1 MADKPNNKPKRKFLM
16 VTLITSR
23 DRRVV
28 TKVSEHMHRTM
39 SDAARE
45 LFRREY
51 ERIKREEQAPTLPET
66 VAG

>member
-1 MADKPNNKPKRKFLM
+1 MADKPTNKPKRKFLM
-16 VTLITSR
+16 VTLITR
-23 DRRVV
+23 QDEKAV
-28 TKVSEHMHRTM
+28 TKVSAHMRRNM